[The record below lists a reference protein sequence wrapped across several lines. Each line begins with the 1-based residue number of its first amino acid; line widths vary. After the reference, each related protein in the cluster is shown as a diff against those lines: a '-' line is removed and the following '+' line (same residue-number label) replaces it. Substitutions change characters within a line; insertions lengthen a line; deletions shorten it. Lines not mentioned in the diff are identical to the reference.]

1 MALRAK
7 KTQPS
12 KVEAIGE
19 LATKIAASK
28 DFVFAEYRGMTVEQI
43 TSLRKQLRAKNA
55 EFHVV
60 KNNFARIAFEQASYP
75 QVAGMLVGPTA
86 VAFAKADSNEVA
98 KIIAEFA
105 KENPVKLKGG
115 LVEKDFLDAAAMD
128 AYAKLPGKNALIAML
143 MSVMRAPVQNLVY
156 TLKAVE
162 EQKTAQGG
170 APAKAEAPVV
180 EAPAPAPEAPAAVA
194 APAPEAPADGQA

>member
-12 KVEAIGE
+12 KVEAIKD
-19 LATKIAASK
+19 LADKIAASK

-43 TSLRKQLRAKNA
+43 STLRKQLRAKNA

-60 KNNFARIAFEQASYP
+60 KNNFARIAFENAKYP
-75 QVAGMLVGPTA
+75 QAAAMLLGPTA
-86 VAFAKADSNEVA
+86 VAFAKDDSNEVA
-98 KIIAEFA
+98 KILADFA

-115 LVEKDFLDAAAMD
+115 LVEKDFLDAVQMD
-128 AYAKLPGKNALIAML
+128 AYAKLPNKNTLIAML

-156 TLKAVE
+156 TLIAVQE
-162 EQKTAQGG
+162 KKEAEGG
-170 APAKAEAPVV
+170 APAPKAEA
-180 EAPAPAPEAPAAVA
+180 APAAEAAPEAPAA
-194 APAPEAPADGQA
+194 PEA

>member
-19 LATKIAASK
+19 LATKIAAST

-128 AYAKLPGKNALIAML
+128 AYAKLPGKNTLIAML

-162 EQKTAQGG
+162 EQKAGQGG
-170 APAKAEAPVV
+170 APAKAEAAPV
-180 EAPAPAPEAPAAVA
+180 AEAPAAEA
-194 APAPEAPADGQA
+194 APAAAPEASAEPQA